1 MTYRLHTLQSSHVW
15 GRNVSEHVPGQIPL
29 QTDCSLLL
37 PVAYKETPRRPVAI
51 TVFGSVRL
59 YTYMSSCHMPVTHAA
74 SCHYDMSGNGEYVE
88 RLVTDSRQGV
98 VLQDFLTMREASFVQ
113 LVSGRNKRFCTL

>member
-15 GRNVSEHVPGQIPL
+15 GRNHSTSQCQEHVPGQIPL

-37 PVAYKETPRRPVAI
+37 PVAYKETPRRLVAI

-59 YTYMSSCHMPVTHAA
+59 YTYMSVTHAA
-74 SCHYDMSGNGEYVE
+74 SWHYDMSGNGEYVE
-88 RLVTDSRQGV
+88 RLVTDSRQEE
-98 VLQDFLTMREASFVQ
+98 VLQLGS
-113 LVSGRNKRFCTL
+113 